1 MVNLYF
7 VPTPIGNLNDMTLRG
22 VEVLK
27 SCDVVYSDD
36 VDKTKQLLSYYN
48 IEKPLYCY
56 KNNKEELFN
65 YLSDNKTVAIVSGEG
80 YSGVDGDSHLICQ
93 EAIEKGYNITVLP
106 GANYLLTGL
115 VTSGI
120 PCDKFLYC
128 GFLDQEHIKEEVE
141 EIIDFDR
148 TIVIYETNQ
157 KITDT
162 IKVLYEVLGERKAVI
177 CYNLTKPQE
186 GFIRFTL
193 GEDITIDVDYD
204 QVVIVLEGAKISSN
218 TKKLNDLDVKEHYN
232 YYLDQGL
239 NDKDAMTKV
248 AKDRGV
254 SKSDIYKLIKI

>member
-27 SCDVVYSDD
+27 SCDVVYSND
-36 VDKTKQLLSYYN
+36 VEKTKQLLSYYN

-56 KNNKEELFN
+56 KNNKKELFDS
-65 YLSDNKTVAIVSGEG
+65 LEDNKIVAIVSDKG
-80 YSGVDGDSHLICQ
+80 YSGIDDESHLICQ
-93 EAIEKGYNITVLP
+93 DAIQKGYNITVLP
-106 GANYLLTGL
+106 GANFLLTGL

-128 GFLDQEHIKEEVE
+128 GFLNQENIKEEVE
-141 EIIDFDR
+141 KIIDFGR
-148 TIVIYETNQ
+148 TIVIYENKDRIDNTLR
-157 KITDT
+157 
-162 IKVLYEVLGERKAVI
+162 VLYEVLGERKAVI

-193 GEDITIDVDYD
+193 GEDVSIDVDYD
-204 QVVIVLEGAKISSN
+204 QVVIVLEGAKVSST
-218 TKKLNDLDVKEHYN
+218 TKKLNDLDVKEHYK

-239 NDKDAMTKV
+239 DNKEAMKKV

-254 SKSDIYKLIKI
+254 SKSDIYKLVNR